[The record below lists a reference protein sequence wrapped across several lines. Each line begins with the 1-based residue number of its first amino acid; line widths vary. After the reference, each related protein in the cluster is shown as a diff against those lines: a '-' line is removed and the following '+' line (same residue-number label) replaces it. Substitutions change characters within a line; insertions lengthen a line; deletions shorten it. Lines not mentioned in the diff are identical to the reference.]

1 LTQHQEKLN
10 RISALLIDAGQT
22 IIMPAFS
29 EYASTN
35 DVKEDG
41 SVVTETDLACQQY
54 ISTQLAAAWPDIG
67 FLGEE
72 MTREGQ
78 LSCLHSGESFW
89 CLDPLDGTSNFI
101 ASFPAFALSLA
112 LIEKGR
118 PTLGCIVDPVRKE
131 TFSAAHGQ
139 GAFLNNAPINAR
151 SVSKLNEAIGFVDF
165 KRLDANRRGIL
176 STPGLYRSQRN
187 IGTCALEWAWLAAG
201 RGQFIIHGGE
211 KIWDFAAGSLIAAEA
226 GCTLTDFSGKP
237 LFEELHPAS
246 SILASA
252 SENLHETLLHFVRT

>member
-1 LTQHQEKLN
+1 
-10 RISALLIDAGQT
+10 
-22 IIMPAFS
+22 MPAFS
-29 EYASTN
+29 EYASAN
-35 DVKEDG
+35 DLKEDG

-54 ISTQLAAAWPDIG
+54 IRTRLATAWPDIG

-72 MTREGQ
+72 MTKDEQ
-78 LSCLHSGESFW
+78 LSCLHSGGSFW

-101 ASFPAFALSLA
+101 ASFPVFALSLA

-118 PTLGCIVDPVRKE
+118 PTLACIVDPVRE
-131 TFSAAHGQ
+131 EIFSAVHGQ
-139 GAFLNNAPINAR
+139 GAFLNDSPIRAR
-151 SVSKLNEAIGFVDF
+151 SVDQLNEAIGFVDF

-201 RGQFIIHGGE
+201 RSQFIVHGGE
-211 KIWDFAAGSLIAAEA
+211 KIWDFSAGSLIAAEA
-226 GCTLTDFSGKP
+226 GCTLTDFSGNP
-237 LFEELHPAS
+237 LHEGLKPAS

-252 SENLHETLLHFVRT
+252 SPNLHEILLHLVRA